1 MLQSFLLTNVLFE
14 LIVSRSLKVSCSEN
28 EFLVT
33 QSVFFVRKPA
43 PDTMCKVLQKNG
55 EEATLIGKR

>member
-33 QSVFFVRKPA
+33 QSVFFVRKPD
-43 PDTMCKVLQKNG
+43 PRYDVQSPSEKWRGGHHN
-55 EEATLIGKR
+55 R